1 MIVQKQYYYYKDH
14 ENFNVNLFNNLYDL
28 VLFGSFTFLTGIFL
42 TEMTLLTKIIKKH
55 FFPRKVVIVRG
66 VPGVGKRNYVYSE
79 EKDKNRIYSVCD
91 MNEFFTTDDKFKFEG
106 KYITKAENFSFN
118 KFLNSMYDGL
128 DIIYVIGYFN
138 EKWTYQNYITAAKLN
153 NYEVEL
159 VELECRNKA
168 QLRYFNKRSTHDV
181 PMAKSNKLWDNW
193 EEDNEFLIIEP
204 YLEKNWNN
212 NDCLIVTD
220 SDSDSESISESET
233 KDLILKNNII
243 NDYIKNSEKNTEYEK
258 NYEITQV
265 LINNGPSRKYKR
277 IQKMYDNNFNTLFH
291 SDYFKI
297 DEDEKYNSYEEKYED
312 DDEFDFL
319 EEKEDD
325 DEYDFLEEKE
335 DDEVNKFKK
344 TGMGSLSLFSGKY
357 TKLGEDD
364 EDEVEEK
371 ENEDDEDDE
380 DDEDEDEDD
389 EDENNNDDIEDESIK
404 ENKNWF
410 FGFGF

>member
-14 ENFNVNLFNNLYDL
+14 ENYNVNLLNNLYDL

-55 FFPRKVVIVRG
+55 FFPKKVVIVRG

-91 MNEFFTTDDKFKFEG
+91 MNEFFTTDDEFKFEG
-106 KYITKAENFSFN
+106 KYITKAENFSYN

-128 DIIYVIGYFN
+128 NIIYVIGYFN

-159 VELECRNKA
+159 VELECKNKA

-193 EEDNEFLIIEP
+193 EEDNEFLIVDP

-212 NDCLIVTD
+212 KNDCLIVTD
-220 SDSDSESISESET
+220 SDSSELDSENDEENDEENDLNL
-233 KDLILKNNII
+233 KDNFI
-243 NDYIKNSEKNTEYEK
+243 NDYITNSEKNTEYEK

-265 LINNGPSRKYKR
+265 LINNGPNKKYKR

-297 DEDEKYNSYEEKYED
+297 NENEN
-312 DDEFDFL
+312 
-319 EEKEDD
+319 
-325 DEYDFLEEKE
+325 YDFLEEKDEE
-335 DDEVNKFKK
+335 DIDIEHDFLEEKDEEEEEYKIEKIK
-344 TGMGSLSLFSGKY
+344 RTGMGSTDLFSGKH
-357 TKLGEDD
+357 TKFED
-364 EDEVEEK
+364 
-371 ENEDDEDDE
+371 
-380 DDEDEDEDD
+380 DDEDEDEKVEDEKVED
-389 EDENNNDDIEDESIK
+389 EDEEYEKVEVEETNQESTK
-404 ENKNWF
+404 ENKSWF
-410 FGFGF
+410 NFGFGFGF